1 MCFDMIKVIKDL
13 HLLKSKVVF
22 LKSTKNA
29 AGIGSFF
36 YGGIVRGIK
45 EQQIFAIQFKI
56 LISSINHSEF
66 SPLCQILS
74 RENFQIVTGTGK
86 RMTYLH
92 IISSSG
98 GAQVLTSGDLGCKS
112 DAPGTMDAPGHD
124 GFDKRSEIFVLD
136 GAFSRQLVVGKSG
149 TVGSKGHRL
158 ILQIA
163 FTTLEKTR
171 PNEFGSM
178 TARFGHKVP
187 QEP

>member
-45 EQQIFAIQFKI
+45 RTANKAKIFAIQFKI
-56 LISSINHSEF
+56 RISSINHSEF

-74 RENFQIVTGTGK
+74 RENFHIVTGTGK

-124 GFDKRSEIFVLD
+124 GFNKRSEIFVLY
-136 GAFSRQLVVGKSG
+136 GAFSRQLIVGKSG

-163 FTTLEKTR
+163 FTTLEGK
-171 PNEFGSM
+171 
-178 TARFGHKVP
+178 
-187 QEP
+187 